1 MWSIEYITFN
11 SVLKILRLLQDLL
24 RISLAF
30 VLFLK
35 HKKAIT
41 KTWIVLCETSVNFSI
56 YIYTNTLIY
65 DGRYIYTYTYMVLYM

>member
-1 MWSIEYITFN
+1 MKTIWIVSSTRWILDLFMWSIEYITFN

-35 HKKAIT
+35 YKKAIT

-56 YIYTNTLIY
+56 YIYTQIH
-65 DGRYIYTYTYMVLYM
+65 